1 MKLENVVK
9 YHCPRSATPVV
20 RLSSLSPEAMTGS
33 DVMTALGMMQKRAPL
48 GYAAFSGKMNLSR
61 YDSHRAIQLLAMIGL
76 KESVRYPALLKLD
89 KEERMAVIFIIAT
102 YAFLDYSRSPDTELP
117 CHACNCTGLRKGKR
131 CSKCEGKGIVRAAC
145 KDCKGRGQSVNRSKT
160 RFQGIP
166 VYQSCKRCAGRGFE
180 RLPSAVV
187 FRAVCQVT
195 QAISLDTWNKSVKQ
209 LPEFLITE
217 LHKEEAWAEKQ
228 LRYITQ

>member
-1 MKLENVVK
+1 MSRSGYSLQDIANELDVVASTLIGWK
-9 YHCPRSATPVV
+9 KGASPRHHTG
-20 RLSSLSPEAMTGS
+20 EALIELWCR
-33 DVMTALGMMQKRAPL
+33 V
-48 GYAAFSGKMNLSR
+48 
-61 YDSHRAIQLLAMIGL
+61 
-76 KESVRYPALLKLD
+76 
-89 KEERMAVIFIIAT
+89 AVIFIIAT